1 MAGKSQA
8 RKGAAKTG
16 KPGTGTSNK
25 AAGSPRIAP
34 QLPQR
39 PDLGIGNI
47 RPEHLAALRRAPQPA
62 PRGDDGLG
70 SARTGRTQGTPRN
83 AGRRSSRKGW
93 HLFAP
98 TGAI

>member
-8 RKGAAKTG
+8 RKSVAKTG

-25 AAGSPRIAP
+25 AGGSPRIVP

-39 PDLGIGNI
+39 QDLGIGNI
-47 RPEHLAALRRAPQPA
+47 RPEHVAAIRRSPQPA

-83 AGRRSSRKGW
+83 AGRRSRKAGQ
-93 HLFAP
+93 
-98 TGAI
+98 